1 MPRRALSTL
10 RVDIKEDDSSGSWME
25 LSDSN
30 SAVPAEFSAELL
42 LMHNLRGSFTEKT
55 MLVENINLDG

>member
-1 MPRRALSTL
+1 L

-42 LMHNLRGSFTEKT
+42 LMHNLRGSVTEKT